1 MTVLLRVWYCVRM
14 PVSKAA
20 QVMNREKE
28 IAAINL
34 RRTGMT
40 YSEIA
45 HELGYSD
52 HAGALRA
59 VRRGLQRALQ
69 EPADDLRQI
78 EATRLDRAQEKIW
91 AKVEEGDPKAITVLL
106 RIMERRAKLMGLDMP
121 TVIQQDVTV
130 FDGSSDLDREV
141 QRLAEL
147 LASDGHTYR
156 GGIEDAVVID
166 SSEDG
171 TEITGE

>member
-1 MTVLLRVWYCVRM
+1 MTVLLRVWYCVVM
-14 PVSKAA
+14 PVSRSM
-20 QVMNREKE
+20 QIVNREKE
-28 IAAINL
+28 VAAINL

-40 YSEIA
+40 YMEIA

-78 EATRLDRAQEKIW
+78 EAARLDRAQEKIW
-91 AKVEEGDPKAITVLL
+91 AKVEDGDPKAITVLL
-106 RIMERRAKLMGLDMP
+106 RIMERRAKLLGLDAP

-130 FDGSSDLDREV
+130 FDGASDLDREV
-141 QRLAEL
+141 QRLAEI
-147 LASDGHTYR
+147 LASDRDTHR
-156 GGIEDAVVID
+156 GSIEDAVVIEF
-166 SSEDG
+166 SEDG

>member
-1 MTVLLRVWYCVRM
+1 M

-20 QVMNREKE
+20 QVINREKE

-78 EATRLDRAQEKIW
+78 EAARLDRAQEKIW

-141 QRLAEL
+141 QRLAEI
-147 LASDGHTYR
+147 LASDGHAHR

-171 TEITGE
+171 TEES